1 MIKKKHMESVTIKK
15 IHSEEIRING
25 LELSLRV
32 FTECNTSDYNDEG
45 YNYFCSFIENK
56 EQISQLLMYGA
67 FYNNSLI
74 GIAGF
79 KENGTH
85 LSLFFIEK
93 EYQGLKVGKKLFNFA
108 INEISP
114 DHIIVSSSTIAVD
127 FYKKNGFNIIE
138 NKRTKN
144 GLTSV
149 LMEYKINS
157 NYKDKRRSVKPVSSL

>member
-15 IHSEEIRING
+15 IHSEEIRIKG

-85 LSLFFIEK
+85 LSLFFREK
-93 EYQGLKVGKKLFNFA
+93 LNLKCK
-108 INEISP
+108 
-114 DHIIVSSSTIAVD
+114 TT
-127 FYKKNGFNIIE
+127 KNNIISSYKE
-138 NKRTKN
+138 DYFFDRKIREDR
-144 GLTSV
+144 V
-149 LMEYKINS
+149 LDDLDRLFQN
-157 NYKDKRRSVKPVSSL
+157 